1 VKALNFVY
9 VAVGFA
15 IARWIF
21 QRGPVPAPVGA
32 TDPVQ
37 RFRTSGLL

>member
-21 QRGPVPAPVGA
+21 QRVPAPVGA